1 LKGKAC
7 LSNFT
12 QSTLLLLRKYEGLS
26 EVTAAA
32 VNRKDI
38 DDFYQVYAELVAEFR
53 FGEKPR
59 KNI

>member
-1 LKGKAC
+1 M
-7 LSNFT
+7 SNFT